1 MQNNFEDLKKIRNGF
16 LRKIEEK
23 IIGPTDERKEFIYE
37 PPHKQYLSGF
47 LFPKDSNVNDIND
60 SIDNNSIEVGDC
72 EDNVDEEQQM
82 DLLFQKLPSSVGLS
96 FAVASECNSVEIEVK
111 AAKYVEDRDIEG
123 NKGWRRHP
131 FHNGCPEKVTIYLED
146 NDVIK
151 PITVLEDHAEI
162 FIKIRKYTD
171 YKILTISL
179 VNRNETEKSIVVSD
193 ILTQVELKC
202 TPAYGVIK
210 YQSNF
215 FSITDPEMLMLELQ
229 YSHVPTFALGHGC
242 SAYWPKTL
250 SGTVNYVRTSFL
262 PLVEVPPVT
271 TEIEELDVQIK
282 ETFKLVNLSNPQYD
296 PLPGF
301 KAFIQIYKNW
311 AEEQE
316 SQSVETKY
324 IAIKKDILLAIHNAI
339 HRAER
344 GIKLLENSS
353 EAMKVFRLANYAM
366 LLSMLRNKFKNNKDP
381 QLQKILNEARLNQL
395 DQEKLEIPVWRPF
408 QIFFFLMSLNGLWS
422 SQDEDRDIVDLI
434 WFATGGGKTEAY
446 LAVAAFEMLRRRI
459 VEKVQGT
466 AIIKRYTL
474 RLLTIQQFERAGS
487 LICALES
494 MRRVGLIKD
503 TEEYSLGLW
512 VGISA
517 TPNSNKG
524 QDGALEDLQAIINT
538 DGVVNNNKI
547 PLKACPCCGTA
558 IIPAHKKIGGDDMG
572 ARWNDE
578 TEEVEL
584 FCPNTLCAFHG
595 GLPIRYV
602 DESLYK
608 KPPTMLLGTVDKFA
622 MLAWKPEAR
631 CFFGNGQNIQPPS
644 LIIQDELHL
653 ISGPLGTVNGSYE
666 AALDCIIS
674 TRGKPAKYICA
685 SATIRKA
692 ADQIKKLY
700 GRQCSIFPPAG
711 LSADDSFFSKSQSSK
726 MGRLYLGALSQ
737 GHSPTFANV
746 VATTG
751 LLAASAECEEQ
762 PDTWWTLIAYHN
774 SKRELGKSMTL
785 ILDDIPARLK
795 QMGGTRKLKSEN
807 IRELSS
813 NLKDSQIPEM
823 LEELKRTK
831 DSDSQEALDYVACTN
846 MLSVGVDVPR
856 LGLMMINGQPKM
868 VSEYIQASSRVGR
881 QQEGLPGV
889 VFTLYSPSKPR
900 DRSHYEI
907 FRSFHQGFYRY
918 VEPTSITPFA
928 EPALDRALHGA
939 FLSFIRMSSDYIYEN
954 DHADDIDQ
962 YENHI
967 QTLKDR
973 LAERMERAGADRV
986 VIVEYLLR
994 FIDHWQSLK
1003 RKSNRTVMFSSS
1015 NSKSHQSLIKYFK
1028 KTGDG
1033 IETLTSLRNVD
1044 IPIGLKVKKKI
1055 NGVNV

>member
-1 MQNNFEDLKKIRNGF
+1 
-16 LRKIEEK
+16 
-23 IIGPTDERKEFIYE
+23 
-37 PPHKQYLSGF
+37 
-47 LFPKDSNVNDIND
+47 
-60 SIDNNSIEVGDC
+60 
-72 EDNVDEEQQM
+72 
-82 DLLFQKLPSSVGLS
+82 
-96 FAVASECNSVEIEVK
+96 
-111 AAKYVEDRDIEG
+111 
-123 NKGWRRHP
+123 
-131 FHNGCPEKVTIYLED
+131 
-146 NDVIK
+146 
-151 PITVLEDHAEI
+151 
-162 FIKIRKYTD
+162 
-171 YKILTISL
+171 
-179 VNRNETEKSIVVSD
+179 
-193 ILTQVELKC
+193 
-202 TPAYGVIK
+202 
-210 YQSNF
+210 
-215 FSITDPEMLMLELQ
+215 
-229 YSHVPTFALGHGC
+229 
-242 SAYWPKTL
+242 
-250 SGTVNYVRTSFL
+250 
-262 PLVEVPPVT
+262 
-271 TEIEELDVQIK
+271 
-282 ETFKLVNLSNPQYD
+282 
-296 PLPGF
+296 
-301 KAFIQIYKNW
+301 
-311 AEEQE
+311 
-316 SQSVETKY
+316 
-324 IAIKKDILLAIHNAI
+324 
-339 HRAER
+339 
-344 GIKLLENSS
+344 
-353 EAMKVFRLANYAM
+353 
-366 LLSMLRNKFKNNKDP
+366 
-381 QLQKILNEARLNQL
+381 
-395 DQEKLEIPVWRPF
+395 
-408 QIFFFLMSLNGLWS
+408 
-422 SQDEDRDIVDLI
+422 
-434 WFATGGGKTEAY
+434 
-446 LAVAAFEMLRRRI
+446 
-459 VEKVQGT
+459 
-466 AIIKRYTL
+466 
-474 RLLTIQQFERAGS
+474 
-487 LICALES
+487 
-494 MRRVGLIKD
+494 
-503 TEEYSLGLW
+503 
-512 VGISA
+512 
-517 TPNSNKG
+517 
-524 QDGALEDLQAIINT
+524 
-538 DGVVNNNKI
+538 
-547 PLKACPCCGTA
+547 
-558 IIPAHKKIGGDDMG
+558 
-572 ARWNDE
+572 
-578 TEEVEL
+578 
-584 FCPNTLCAFHG
+584 
-595 GLPIRYV
+595 
-602 DESLYK
+602 
-608 KPPTMLLGTVDKFA
+608 
-622 MLAWKPEAR
+622 
-631 CFFGNGQNIQPPS
+631 
-644 LIIQDELHL
+644 
-653 ISGPLGTVNGSYE
+653 
-666 AALDCIIS
+666 
-674 TRGKPAKYICA
+674 
-685 SATIRKA
+685 
-692 ADQIKKLY
+692 
-700 GRQCSIFPPAG
+700 
-711 LSADDSFFSKSQSSK
+711 